1 MHNRTEPAQHRFNYK
16 VFMFW
21 LDLDEI
27 DTIAK
32 KFLLISRNR
41 FNMFNFRDSDHAQ
54 LPADKP
60 DTTKNVKQ
68 QILGYLES
76 QHVKLSNPK
85 IFLLT
90 NLRTLGHQFNPVSF
104 YYIYE
109 NPTKSTPGGR
119 LEGEPVCCVAE
130 IGNTFGEMKLFLLGQ
145 ETLKENVFTYQTKKY
160 FYVSPFIDHDVDFA
174 FQLALPSEKLNLR
187 IDDYRNGKRFFI
199 ATLTGKKKELTG
211 LRLLEYTL
219 RFPLI
224 TLKVIGLIHWNALIL
239 WLKKVPYHK
248 KSDHDEL
255 QKDVLRKYPQT

>member
-1 MHNRTEPAQHRFNYK
+1 MEPKPHRFNYK

-41 FNMFNFRDSDHAQ
+41 FNMFNFRDSDHIQ

-60 DTTKNVKQ
+60 DTSKNVKQ
-68 QILGYLES
+68 QILDYLES
-76 QHVKLSNPK
+76 QKVKLNNPR

-104 YYIYE
+104 YFVYDR
-109 NPTKSTPGGR
+109 PTPNLSPGEER
-119 LEGEPVCCVAE
+119 LKEEPVCCVAE
-130 IGNTFGEMKLFLLGQ
+130 VGNTFGEMKLFLLGH

-174 FQLALPSEKLNLR
+174 FQLALPSDKLNLR
-187 IDDYRNGKRFFI
+187 IDDYRNGQRFFI
-199 ATLTGKKKELTG
+199 ATLTGMKKELTA

-224 TLKVIGLIHWNALIL
+224 TLKVIGLIHWNALLL
-239 WLKKVPYHK
+239 WLKKIPYRK
-248 KSDHDEL
+248 KGDHDEL